1 MEEVQ
6 NMQND
11 AQAVLGGSD
20 AEKCSY
26 EKGVRNFLA
35 FLIKLENI
43 TIEFIWKG
51 LEERSYINQF
61 FQQSFRVC

>member
-51 LEERSYINQF
+51 LEELS
-61 FQQSFRVC
+61 

>member
-26 EKGVRNFLA
+26 EKGARIVLA
-35 FLIKLENI
+35 VFIKLE
-43 TIEFIWKG
+43 
-51 LEERSYINQF
+51 
-61 FQQSFRVC
+61 FQVLRLIFSTML